1 MAKLVE
7 EFLSLEATPTWAVA
21 TVCFGLISISLVI
34 EYALLLLAKHF
45 NKKQRKSLTQVLDK
59 IKSGDHNS
67 AMIFTNGQKPI
78 AKICIPT
85 SVGESFLPCKTM
97 TSDGVEESKCEEQG
111 KLSLM
116 SRTGMQQLQMLI
128 FVLAFFH
135 VFSSFLT
142 FSLGLAKM
150 KRWES
155 WEAETKT
162 MEYQFSNDPQRFQ
175 LINETSFGRQ
185 HLKFWSEHRY
195 LRLPVCFLHQFYKSV
210 SKADYLTLRY
220 GFITAHFANESNFD
234 FQEYLRRALEKDFGV
249 LVGIS
254 FWIWIFSVTFIFLNA
269 HELLS
274 IGILYMGLGKHPQVH
289 YLYLSHIAI
298 ETEDIVI
305 KLGMGLLVHI
315 LCGYVTLPL
324 YALVAQMGTSITKAA
339 CTEGVVD
346 GLKQWRAKAKKN
358 IVLRNNTNLARPS
371 LDASMASL
379 NNISP
384 SFTNLDASFFV
395 ELDNPFTTD
404 GGFVAD
410 KVDSEA
416 EIEEDNLV
424 GQRMEQYQKLGS
436 FEGFDI
442 CKTS

>member
-1 MAKLVE
+1 MEIVDVVG
-7 EFLSLEATPTWAVA
+7 FHFFIVA
-21 TVCFGLISISLVI
+21 IS
-34 EYALLLLAKHF
+34 
-45 NKKQRKSLTQVLDK
+45 
-59 IKSGDHNS
+59 
-67 AMIFTNGQKPI
+67 QKPI

-111 KLSLM
+111 KFSLM

-142 FSLGLAKM
+142 FSLGLAK
-150 KRWES
+150 
-155 WEAETKT
+155 
-162 MEYQFSNDPQRFQ
+162 
-175 LINETSFGRQ
+175 
-185 HLKFWSEHRY
+185 
-195 LRLPVCFLHQFYKSV
+195 VCFLHQFYKSV

-269 HELLS
+269 HVFYNYFWLPFIPLVMLLIVGTKLQS
-274 IGILYMGLGKHPQVH
+274 IITQMCLDSNDKSNVVRGTLLVRPSDHFFWFGQPKLLLHLMHFIVFQNSFQLAFFTWAWFKFG
-289 YLYLSHIAI
+289 
-298 ETEDIVI
+298 TEDIVI

-324 YALVAQMGTSITKAA
+324 YALVAQMGASITKAA
-339 CTEGVVD
+339 FTEGVVD
-346 GLKQWRAKAKKN
+346 GLKQWRAKARKN
-358 IVLRNNTNLARPS
+358 IVLRNNTNSAQPS

-384 SFTNLDASFFV
+384 SFTTLDASFSV

-410 KVDSEA
+410 KVGNEA
-416 EIEEDNLV
+416 EKEEDNLV

>member
-21 TVCFGLISISLVI
+21 TVCFGLISISLLI

-67 AMIFTNGQKPI
+67 ATIFTNGYFHFVYFFDCKEKNENTNSLSISVMYAELMLLGFISLFLTISQKPI

-85 SVGESFLPCKTM
+85 SVGESFLPCKAM

-220 GFITAHFANESNFD
+220 GFIVLLDLDLFSNFHIPKRTRVLQLFLASVHSISD
-234 FQEYLRRALEKDFGV
+234 AIDSWDKATKPSDHFFWFGQPKLLLHLMHFILFQNSFQLAFFTWAWFKFGLRSCFHR
-249 LVGIS
+249 
-254 FWIWIFSVTFIFLNA
+254 
-269 HELLS
+269 
-274 IGILYMGLGKHPQVH
+274 
-289 YLYLSHIAI
+289 

-324 YALVAQMGTSITKAA
+324 YALVAG
-339 CTEGVVD
+339 
-346 GLKQWRAKAKKN
+346 
-358 IVLRNNTNLARPS
+358 
-371 LDASMASL
+371 
-379 NNISP
+379 
-384 SFTNLDASFFV
+384 
-395 ELDNPFTTD
+395 
-404 GGFVAD
+404 
-410 KVDSEA
+410 
-416 EIEEDNLV
+416 
-424 GQRMEQYQKLGS
+424 
-436 FEGFDI
+436 
-442 CKTS
+442 